1 LNLSNVT
8 LVIIDCVD
16 IDRCVIP
23 IRKSTENITFG
34 DIVLLTSIRTYIDVD
49 VRIIYIDKLI
59 DLYEYSKFIIRR
71 LADYVNTDFVL
82 VIQWDGYVVDSSKWT
97 DEFLKYD
104 YIGAPW
110 SNGLVGNG
118 GFSLRSKRLLDFCK
132 TNGNYMIDNGVSVG
146 QSNEDLILTDVHKDY
161 LLENG
166 FNIANLKLAQQFS
179 SEDTPYNTAFGWH
192 GLYHVPEIIIGSN
205 PYIKYRIDNNIRTR

>member
-1 LNLSNVT
+1 MNVNKSNLSNVT
-8 LVIIDCVD
+8 LVIVDCVD
-16 IDRCVIP
+16 IDRCIIP
-23 IRKSTENITFG
+23 VYQSSENIVFG
-34 DIVLLTSIRTYIDVD
+34 DIILLTSIRKHININA
-49 VRIIYIDKLI
+49 RLIYIDELTNV
-59 DLYEYSKFIIRR
+59 DNYSRFMINN
-71 LADYVNTDFVL
+71 LSNYVNTDYAL

-161 LLENG
+161 LLENVKG
-166 FNIANLKLAQQFS
+166 
-179 SEDTPYNTAFGWH
+179 DT
-192 GLYHVPEIIIGSN
+192 I
-205 PYIKYRIDNNIRTR
+205 